1 MLLGSVVSKLASLAL
16 SEKEVRGE
24 MERWS
29 EYFFK
34 VTNNLYVYYKYLN
47 ECVVNY
53 WTTKDV
59 QAVETALE

>member
-1 MLLGSVVSKLASLAL
+1 LLGSVVAKLASLAL

-47 ECVVNY
+47 ECVINY
-53 WTTKDV
+53 WTTRNV

>member
-1 MLLGSVVSKLASLAL
+1 MLGSVVAKLASLAL

-24 MERWS
+24 MELWS

-47 ECVVNY
+47 ECVINY
-53 WTTKDV
+53 WTTRNV

>member
-1 MLLGSVVSKLASLAL
+1 
-16 SEKEVRGE
+16 

-59 QAVETALE
+59 KAVETALEQLVSAYGRD